1 MWLKVPGEERSTM
14 KSCLPMSRREAE
26 AEAEAD
32 TEVGR
37 YVPVL
42 MPVTAE
48 VHHGMALCLD

>member
-14 KSCLPMSRREAE
+14 KSCLPMSRR
-26 AEAEAD
+26 EAD